1 MKNTFI
7 IAFTIVFLS
16 ISHLVPQENKI
27 DIIKKEISIVL
38 DDSEKGWNT
47 GNIEQYMECYRKSE
61 KMRFAG
67 NGNFNFGWENTLKRY
82 KKSYPDKE
90 AMGRLSFSDVDITVI
105 SNDAA
110 LVFGRWTLRYPDKE
124 KTGLY
129 TLLLRKFDEGWRIVH
144 DHSSSTK

>member
-1 MKNTFI
+1 MKKTLILILSLTIFLI
-7 IAFTIVFLS
+7 LPVFTAEKNIES
-16 ISHLVPQENKI
+16 IKNE
-27 DIIKKEISIVL
+27 IKVVL

-144 DHSSSTK
+144 DHSSSAK